1 MPISIK
7 HPSGTGGT
15 FELYISVS
23 FLSFSLYHDLAVSE
37 VPLTWICFVIIPLTT
52 LLLLAAGLWQFLQS
66 IFQEHRNGTQAIYF
80 SFEIFFHYLAVSSSP
95 INLDTLLY
103 SHLPYYCHLLGPI
116 LKSVTSS
123 KYVSGLS
130 VSTKQLSGIEMA
142 HLTEM
147 AHLAVYFAVFFII
160 FTSILQ

>member
-1 MPISIK
+1 M
-7 HPSGTGGT
+7 
-15 FELYISVS
+15 
-23 FLSFSLYHDLAVSE
+23 
-37 VPLTWICFVIIPLTT
+37 
-52 LLLLAAGLWQFLQS
+52 
-66 IFQEHRNGTQAIYF
+66 
-80 SFEIFFHYLAVSSSP
+80 
-95 INLDTLLY
+95 LY
-103 SHLPYYCHLLGPI
+103 SHLPHYCHLLGPI

-147 AHLAVYFAVFFII
+147 VHLAVHFAVFFII